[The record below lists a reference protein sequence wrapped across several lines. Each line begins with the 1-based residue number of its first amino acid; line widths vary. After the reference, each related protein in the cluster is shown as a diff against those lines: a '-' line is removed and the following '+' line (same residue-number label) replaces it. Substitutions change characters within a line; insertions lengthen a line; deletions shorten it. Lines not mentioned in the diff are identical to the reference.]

1 MNEEA
6 KVTEENKDKTLPKNP
21 ILKKILPDG
30 SQAEITF
37 IDGLDYRLQH
47 PGNRK
52 ADEWRG
58 VSLTE
63 KISNGDLM
71 DNFFQYCV
79 IPMGSHSKPN
89 FDSLHP
95 YAAEVWSKMAHRF
108 LGGKLDR

>member
-1 MNEEA
+1 MSEQ
-6 KVTEENKDKTLPKNP
+6 KTLTEEKSEKALPKNP
-21 ILKKILPDG
+21 ILKKITPDG
-30 SQAEITF
+30 RKAEITF
-37 IDGLDYRLQH
+37 IDGLDYRLEH

-71 DNFFQYCV
+71 DNFLEYCV
-79 IPMGSHSKPN
+79 FPMGTHNKPN

-95 YAAEVWSKMAHRF
+95 YAAEVWSKTAHRF